1 MYTLTNVAIKY
12 WQSNR
17 SIIPPW
23 PGITSPKSCNNRT
36 VVFTYF
42 MVTETFILHL
52 NLITTQR
59 TLCIKMSCSVSQSV
73 IFISDFQG
81 KNLFYVLVDIKV
93 KLTSHNIMWPQK
105 ELTLELAGFNSTAV
119 NFLNHK
125 CIFLDNF
132 VTPCHSQWI

>member
-42 MVTETFILHL
+42 MVTKTFILHL

-59 TLCIKMSCSVSQSV
+59 TLCIKDVLLSQSV
-73 IFISDFQG
+73 NFISDFQG
-81 KNLFYVLVDIKV
+81 QNLLYVLVDIKV

-105 ELTLELAGFNSTAV
+105 GLTLELAGFNSTAV
-119 NFLNHK
+119 NFLKHK

-132 VTPCHSQWI
+132 ETHCCSQWI